1 MALNVGPVALTIS
14 GHNPAF
20 KHYHE
25 GIISSP
31 NCGNDARHAVVAVGY
46 GVDKKSN

>member
-14 GHNPAF
+14 GHNPLF
-20 KHYHE
+20 RNYRG

-31 NCGNDARHAVVAVGY
+31 DCGSDPRHAVIAVGY
-46 GVDKKSN
+46 GVDEKSN

>member
-14 GHNPAF
+14 AHNPVF
-20 KHYHE
+20 KNYKE

-31 NCGNDARHAVVAVGY
+31 DCGNDPKHAVVAVGY